1 MPGTIEQVS
10 SIILGIIF
18 FILILVAAY
27 FSAKFI
33 GKRYGVKGSG
43 GKNIKIIE
51 KVALSQD
58 KLLIIVKVADKT
70 MLLGV
75 TNNQIEKISD
85 VDELS
90 LNVEKPND
98 KNMDFLSILK
108 NVTNSKFSI
117 LNKEKENLEKEKD
130 D

>member
-1 MPGTIEQVS
+1 
-10 SIILGIIF
+10 
-18 FILILVAAY
+18 

-33 GKRYGVKGSG
+33 GKRYGFKGNG

-75 TNNQIEKISD
+75 TNNKIEKISD

-90 LNVEKPND
+90 LNVEEPND

>member
-1 MPGTIEQVS
+1 MPETIEQIS

-33 GKRYGVKGSG
+33 GKRYGFKGNG

-75 TNNQIEKISD
+75 TNNKIEKISD

>member
-1 MPGTIEQVS
+1 MPGTIQQLT

-27 FSAKFI
+27 FSARFI
-33 GKRYGVKGSG
+33 GKRYGFKGVG

-58 KLLIIVKVADKT
+58 KLLIIVKVTDRT

-75 TNNQIEKISD
+75 TNNQIEKIIEIDESSLHTQEHSD
-85 VDELS
+85 
-90 LNVEKPND
+90 NNT
-98 KNMDFLSILK
+98 DFSSILK
-108 NVTNSKFSI
+108 NITSSKFSI
-117 LNKEKENLEKEKD
+117 LNKEKEILEKEKD